1 MQLRDNAQQLD
12 LFHLFKPNLITTK
25 TKFTFI
31 DLFAGIGGFRI
42 PLSELGGVCLGY
54 SEIDKEA
61 IKTYQKNFITDTNSD
76 ELCLGDISNINKFPF
91 DIDLITGGVP
101 CQPWSIAGKLK
112 GLDDPRGQLWL
123 DVFRVVEL
131 NKPKAFI
138 FENVKGLTEPRNK
151 DSLNYI
157 ISNLTQSGYVV
168 KYQVLNSY
176 DFGLPQD
183 RDRIF
188 IVGIRNDL
196 QNCWGFTFPKP
207 LDKKIKL
214 YDVIDGIEKNNFVK
228 KKFAPEV
235 LFEGGRIP
243 ASRGRFQK
251 INELND
257 FFTFAD
263 IRDGHTTVH
272 SWDLIDTSGR
282 EKLICKTILKNRR
295 KKIYGPKDGNP
306 LSFQILNKLIP
317 NLNQEELDSLTQ
329 KEILRLVEDKGYEFV
344 NSKISSGIDG
354 VSKIFLPHAD
364 AIGTLTATGTRDFVA
379 TVSLE
384 CQEPELYK
392 HSFIQKIYK
401 PKKFKPL
408 TAINYAKLQGF
419 PESFQ
424 IAENQTTAKHQFG
437 NAVSVP
443 VVYHLAKAL
452 LEFVL

>member
-1 MQLRDNAQQLD
+1 MQISDNTQLD
-12 LFHLFKPNLITTK
+12 LFQLFKPNLVTIQ

-42 PLSELGGVCLGY
+42 PMKELGGICMGY

-61 IKTYQKNFITDTNSD
+61 IKTYQKNFVTDTDSNESF
-76 ELCLGDISNINKFPF
+76 LGDITNINQLPF
-91 DIDLITGGVP
+91 DIDVIVGGVP

-112 GLDDPRGQLWL
+112 GLDDPRGKLWL

-138 FENVKGLTEPRNK
+138 FENVKGLTEPRNQG
-151 DSLNYI
+151 SLNYI
-157 ISNLTQSGYVV
+157 ISNLTTLGYVV

-196 QNCWGFTFPKP
+196 ENCWGFTFPKP

-214 YDVIDGIEKNNFVK
+214 YDVITDIEKSDFVK

-235 LFEGGRIP
+235 LFEGGKVP

-251 INELND
+251 IDELND

-272 SWDLIDTSGR
+272 SWDLIDTSDR
-282 EKLICKTILKNRR
+282 EKLICKMILKNRR

-306 LSFQILNKLIP
+306 LSFQVLDKLIP
-317 NLNQEELDSLTQ
+317 NLNQEELDSLIN
-329 KEILRLVEDKGYEFV
+329 KEVLRLVEDKGYEFV
-344 NSKISSGIDG
+344 NSKISSGING

-364 AIGTLTATGTRDFVA
+364 AIATLTATGTRDFVA

-392 HSFIQKIYK
+392 QRFIQKIYQ

-408 TAINYAKLQGF
+408 TAQDYAKLQGF

-424 IAENQTTAKHQFG
+424 IADSETTAKHQFG

-443 VVYHLAKAL
+443 VVYNLAKAL
-452 LEFVL
+452 LKFIL